1 MKITDNSFIFKQLD
15 KKDELPYELLLL
27 ADPSKKMI
35 DQYIRKSD
43 VFTALYQEVTIGV
56 VALFPLTKNTAEIK
70 NVAVK
75 TEFQR
80 HGIGT
85 FLIENAIQA
94 AQSNGMKS
102 VVIGTANSS
111 IGQLFLYQKL
121 GFEMTEVKK
130 DFFLENYAETI
141 FENGLQAKHMVV
153 MERALK
159 C

>member
-1 MKITDNSFIFKQLD
+1 MKITDNSFIFKQLG

-43 VFTALYQEVTIGV
+43 VFTALYQEETIGV
-56 VALFPLTKNTAEIK
+56 VALFPLTKNTGEIK

-102 VVIGTANSS
+102 VIIGTANSS
-111 IGQLFLYQKL
+111 IGQLLLYQKL

-130 DFFLENYAETI
+130 NFFLENYAETI

-153 MERALK
+153 MERTLK

>member
-1 MKITDNSFIFKQLD
+1 MKITDNSFIFKQLE
-15 KKDELPYELLLL
+15 KKDEIPYELLLL

-43 VFTALYQEVTIGV
+43 VFTAMHQEETIGV
-56 VALFPLTKNTAEIK
+56 IALFQLTKNTAEIK

-75 TEFQR
+75 TEFQKQ
-80 HGIGT
+80 GIGT
-85 FLIENAIQA
+85 FLIENTIQA
-94 AQSNGMKS
+94 AQNNGVKS
-102 VVIGTANSS
+102 IIIGTANSS
-111 IGQLFLYQKL
+111 IGQLHLYQKL

-153 MERALK
+153 MERLLK
-159 C
+159 